1 MNTRLNRA
9 QRATGTWRTSSG
21 FTLLEMIIV
30 IGIIGLLAALVLPR
44 LARNLGTSE
53 VQVTKAQISQAA
65 FAVEQFRS
73 DTGRYPT
80 AQEGLKALIESPI
93 GIENWNGPYFDKTT
107 LPRDGWRRELI
118 YKEDSVFGYR
128 IISLGAD
135 GKEGGEGNNAD
146 LDNRS

>member
-93 GIENWNGPYFDKTT
+93 GIENWNGPYFDKMT